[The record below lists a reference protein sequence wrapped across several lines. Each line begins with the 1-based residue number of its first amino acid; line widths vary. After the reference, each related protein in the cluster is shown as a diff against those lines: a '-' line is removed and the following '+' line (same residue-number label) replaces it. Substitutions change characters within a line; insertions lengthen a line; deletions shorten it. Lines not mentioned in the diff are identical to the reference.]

1 MLHKIVDWYNDI
13 FYKYVGSLYVE
24 FKTSDEFGQVEYS
37 AFQNRRSAC
46 MKDESVGPFNAYS
59 FRGKLKKNH
68 RLYLSELRQ
77 IPFAVSGWVMIL
89 RSNYSSSAV
98 KLDDS
103 GKILKILE
111 CKDVFLSECNISN
124 QVTTICGKEV

>member
-1 MLHKIVDWYNDI
+1 MIC
-13 FYKYVGSLYVE
+13 YKYVGSLYVE
-24 FKTSDEFGQVEYS
+24 YKTSDEFGQVEYS
-37 AFQNRRSAC
+37 AFQSRRSAC

-59 FRGKLKKNH
+59 FRGKLKKNY
-68 RLYLSELRQ
+68 RLYLAEQ
-77 IPFAVSGWVMIL
+77 QHIPFAVSGWVTIL

-111 CKDVFLSECNISN
+111 CKDVFLSECNISDADT
-124 QVTTICGKEV
+124 Q

>member
-1 MLHKIVDWYNDI
+1 MLHKIVDLYNDI

-37 AFQNRRSAC
+37 AFQSRRSAC
-46 MKDESVGPFNAYS
+46 MKDESVGPLNAYS
-59 FRGKLKKNH
+59 FRGKLKKNR
-68 RLYLSELRQ
+68 RLYLSEHRQ

-89 RSNYSSSAV
+89 RPSYSSLAV
-98 KLDDS
+98 KLDTS

-111 CKDVFLSECNISN
+111 CKDVFSSECN
-124 QVTTICGKEV
+124 VVD